1 MVFEIFENFVEKK
14 LNYVILLKKKIM
26 SYSNIATKEQGVNA
40 AHELNA
46 WLRLSSIWFYY
57 NTCIIIAGIE
67 YNKKRMSESRA
78 LRTKCKETCKHIVL
92 CKKNTFLIRCNYEK
106 VNK

>member
-1 MVFEIFENFVEKK
+1 VVFEIFENFVEKK

-46 WLRLSSIWFYY
+46 
-57 NTCIIIAGIE
+57 
-67 YNKKRMSESRA
+67 
-78 LRTKCKETCKHIVL
+78 
-92 CKKNTFLIRCNYEK
+92 
-106 VNK
+106 